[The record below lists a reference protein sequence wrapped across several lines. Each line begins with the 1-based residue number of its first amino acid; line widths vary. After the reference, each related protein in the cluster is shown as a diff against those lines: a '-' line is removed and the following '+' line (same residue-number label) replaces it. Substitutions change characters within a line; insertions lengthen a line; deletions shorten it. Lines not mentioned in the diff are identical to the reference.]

1 MLTEQLLKGYPAGW
15 LTANEANE
23 LQRLATGKRV
33 VEIGAWKGR
42 STVVLSEVAEHVIS
56 IDHFKGD
63 DYAGRFSVRNH
74 YFESLDR
81 FQCQNVT
88 TIIAD
93 SFEACKLIDSDI
105 VRNGGIDLFF
115 YDADHTKEATEQAL
129 KRAVDWN
136 CPVIAIHDYS
146 PAEHFQ
152 GVRDAVNEFVKRS
165 GYSFHLVDHLAILC
179 RAGWR

>member
-1 MLTEQLLKGYPAGW
+1 MLTEQLMKGYPAGW

-42 STVVLSEVAEHVIS
+42 STVVLSQAAEHVIS

-93 SFEACKLIDSDI
+93 SFDACQLIDSDI
-105 VRNGGIDLFF
+105 VRGGIDLFF
-115 YDADHTKEATEQAL
+115 YDADHTKEATENAL
-129 KRAVDWN
+129 FRAANWK
-136 CPVIAIHDYS
+136 CPTIAIHDYS
-146 PAEHFQ
+146 PAEYFK
-152 GVRDAVNEFVKRS
+152 GVCEAVDWFVALGNYTFR
-165 GYSFHLVDHLAILC
+165 LIDHLAVLERIAK
-179 RAGWR
+179 R